1 MSHPA
6 LDLADANQ
14 AAGLQGRD
22 LVISASAG
30 SGKTFTLVTL
40 VVGFLGR
47 EGGRPHEVLATT
59 FSRES
64 AADLRARLLQPL
76 DGLAALPASAWADL
90 LEALARGWEAWD
102 AAAARHG
109 LRGEARLAARQWPR
123 EDGWPA
129 WTRGPET
136 ARAHWVRAR
145 REAEHLR
152 ATTVHGLALD
162 LLQARS
168 RGAEEAT
175 RALLDPSDPRLVALL
190 RRAGRAAL
198 ALPPDHPDHL
208 PARRLLDWLEGR
220 EGRDACWERVA
231 AAHDAHTD
239 ALGAWREEDGLAEIR
254 EAFWEQARLGLEA
267 HRPFAA
273 DPDRAAARTKAGAPH
288 KSFEKHGRGKFG
300 PVPPPD
306 AGEAQVFRFWEDWFE
321 AFPGSE
327 AGARLPTY
335 FADAYT
341 AAMDEAL
348 QALPELLEAWLTRLL
363 EPVLKAFEA
372 RKRARG
378 WRTYGDLVR
387 DALGLLQ
394 ARPLD
399 PAPALLLVDE
409 FQDISRVQEAFL
421 RALGARAAV
430 RVGDRKQAI
439 YGFRGG
445 VADLLDE
452 ALASA
457 GVRGDAYRLPDNHRS
472 AAPVV
477 ATSNAYVAEV
487 VPRLDPGAADPD
499 GLQRDGGRGLGE
511 PRVVVARVAS
521 EKARGADLPAAA
533 PWIVALA
540 SGAGWPSQGGEAPRS
555 RALLLPRRT
564 GLPALRR
571 RLQARGVDP
580 LVVSQDGFW
589 ESPGVRAVLNLL
601 ASLARP
607 RDPRPLLA
615 VLRGPWVGM
624 TDPEL
629 LEVAGP
635 LARGWADVDP
645 EALPDAAADA
655 LAWLRGLA
663 TLGTPEVLAGA
674 LARPGLLESL
684 EALQAHGALEPERA
698 RRNLDRFVDLALSLP
713 VHLGTAWTELAR
725 RRLRPEGDAP
735 PAGGTGGA
743 LLIQTVHASK
753 GLEYDEVLLP
763 MLAHGAQGIRRGHL
777 GRVAGGPHLLFG
789 WKLGK
794 AAGPYYRDLQAA
806 EAARTRRED
815 LNLLYVGLTRA
826 KERLALLQQ
835 WGAKDG
841 APEAPT
847 PATARRAEDKAFQ
860 WTHVAEDLAR
870 LLDLPR
876 LDVPPDVAAESA
888 EAEAELPP
896 PPESRAIAPPIS
908 RAPEPP
914 ERAARRREGIVLHAL
929 LRECL
934 VRAAQD
940 PAAVDA
946 HLARSPLA
954 AQTPG
959 ARAKVEAFLAAL
971 EAKGW
976 ARLPRRTELP
986 LPGAGA
992 GGGMG
997 YADLVV
1003 WEPDRAAPAL
1013 IHLVDFKLASA
1024 LDEARL
1030 EAYAAQLRGY
1040 AAALKARHPQAGLQ
1054 AHLWDLEAGRWVEL
1068 AV

>member
-6 LDLADANQ
+6 LDLADALQ

-30 SGKTFTLVTL
+30 SGKTFTLVAL
-40 VVGFLGR
+40 VMGFLGR
-47 EGGRPHEVLATT
+47 DEARPHEVLATT

-64 AADLRARLLQPL
+64 AADLRARILQPL
-76 DGLAALPASAWADL
+76 DGFAALAPAAWADL
-90 LEALARGWEAWD
+90 LDGLARGWEAWD

-123 EDGWPA
+123 DDGGPA
-129 WTRGPET
+129 WTRSPDA
-136 ARAHWVRAR
+136 ARRHWARAR

-152 ATTVHGLALD
+152 ATTVHGLALE
-162 LLQARS
+162 LLGARS
-168 RGAEEAT
+168 RRAGEAT
-175 RALLDPSDPRLVALL
+175 RALLDPADPRLVALL
-190 RRAGRAAL
+190 RRAGRGAL
-198 ALPPDHPDHL
+198 ALPHERPDHL

-220 EGRDACWERVA
+220 EGRETRWERVA

-239 ALGAWREEDGLAEIR
+239 ALGAWREEDGLEEIR

-273 DPDRAAARTKAGAPH
+273 EPDLAAARTKKDGTIKKP
-288 KSFEKHGRGKFG
+288 FETSGRGKFG

-306 AGEAQVFRFWEDWFE
+306 AGEAPLFRFWEDWFE
-321 AFPGSE
+321 AFPAEDGR
-327 AGARLPTY
+327 RLPNY
-335 FADAYT
+335 VSDAYA
-341 AAMDEAL
+341 AAMDEPL
-348 QALPELLEAWLTRLL
+348 QALPALLEAWLTRLL

-378 WRTYGDLVR
+378 WRTYGDLAR
-387 DALGLLQ
+387 DALDLLR

-399 PAPALLLVDE
+399 PSPCLLLVDE

-457 GVRGDAYRLPDNHRS
+457 GDRGDAYRLPDNHRS

-487 VPRLDPGAADPD
+487 VPRLDPSAADPD
-499 GLQRDGGRGLGE
+499 GLQRDAGRCSGE
-511 PRVVVARVAS
+511 PRVVVARVDS
-521 EKARGADLPAAA
+521 EKPKGADLPAAA
-533 PWIVALA
+533 PWIAALA
-540 SGAGWPSQGGEAPRS
+540 SGTGWPLEGGEAPRS

-589 ESPGVRAVLNLL
+589 ESPGVRALVNLL
-601 ASLARP
+601 ACLVRP

-615 VLRGPWVGM
+615 LLRGPWCGM
-624 TDPEL
+624 ADPEL
-629 LEVAGP
+629 LGVADP

-645 EALPDAAADA
+645 RALPAAAADA
-655 LAWLRGLA
+655 LVWLRSLA
-663 TLGTPEVLAGA
+663 SLGTPDVLARA

-684 EALQAHGALEPERA
+684 GALQAHGALEPERA
-698 RRNLDRFVDLALSLP
+698 RRNLDRFVDLALGLP
-713 VHLGTAWTELAR
+713 AHLGTAWTELAR
-725 RRLRPEGDAP
+725 RRQRLEGDAP
-735 PAGGTGGA
+735 PDGGLGGA

-753 GLEYDEVLLP
+753 GLEYDDVLLP
-763 MLAHGAQGIRRGHL
+763 MLAYGTQGIRRGHL
-777 GRVAGGPHLLFG
+777 GRVAEGPHLVLG

-794 AAGPYYRDLQAA
+794 AAGPHYRDLQAA
-806 EAARTRRED
+806 EAARSKRED

-826 KERLALLQQ
+826 RERLALLQQ
-835 WGAKDG
+835 WSAKDG
-841 APEAPT
+841 GPRAPVSASQRVSDGEG
-847 PATARRAEDKAFQ
+847 FQ
-860 WTHVAEDLAR
+860 WTHVAEDLAQLGGLRR
-870 LLDLPR
+870 LE
-876 LDVPPDVAAESA
+876 VPPDLEAKPPEP
-888 EAEAELPP
+888 EAEGPP
-896 PPESRAIAPPIS
+896 PPDVRASAPPVP

-934 VRAAQD
+934 VRAAHD

-954 AQTPG
+954 VQAPG
-959 ARAKVEAFLAAL
+959 ARAKVEAFLEAL

-976 ARLPRRTELP
+976 AGLPRRTELP

-992 GGGMG
+992 GGGIG
-997 YADLVV
+997 YADLVL
-1003 WEPDRAAPAL
+1003 WEPDRRDPER
-1013 IHLVDFKLASA
+1013 IHLVDFKLASE
-1024 LDEARL
+1024 LDAARL

-1040 AAALKARHPQAGLQ
+1040 AAALQARHPRAGLQ
-1054 AHLWDLEAGRWVEL
+1054 AHLWDLEAGRWVGL
-1068 AV
+1068 DL